1 MRSPAVRLGRL
12 CATAGAVLA
21 LAACGAGASSTTT
34 AGSTAGS
41 SSGAAS
47 SSTSAAS
54 PSSTPG
60 SEMPVSTPTSQPAA
74 TGPSSGPM
82 LWPFTDAAGVAAW
95 KAATSPGAADA
106 WHLDAG
112 QTGLHFVRDF
122 LGYAELDRVTS
133 TAGSTTDAV
142 VGVGSIVEGTK
153 AATAG
158 LLRLT
163 RASDQDPWEVL
174 GTQDADLTVTVPT
187 SGQTVTS
194 PLTVSGTITGVDE
207 AIAVALRSPASATVL
222 GQISGIGA
230 GGTQQPWTASVPFT
244 APSGTTVTIAVS
256 TGGHLQA
263 VERFAV
269 TGAVVR

>member
-1 MRSPAVRLGRL
+1 
-12 CATAGAVLA
+12 
-21 LAACGAGASSTTT
+21 
-34 AGSTAGS
+34 
-41 SSGAAS
+41 
-47 SSTSAAS
+47 
-54 PSSTPG
+54 
-60 SEMPVSTPTSQPAA
+60 
-74 TGPSSGPM
+74 M